1 MGLKNQFRSVI
12 QWEEPQPYELFKRWS
27 SSTDEVKNA
36 SKLILQPGQGCIFT
50 YEGKIEGVFEEE
62 GIYNLKTDNKIFITT
77 LKKFLNLFE
86 SEHKVGLWFYRVA
99 EIANV
104 RWGTRMPIKY
114 NDPVYQFPVHLCG
127 YGNFSLKIKQPKAFF
142 TNIIAGEERY
152 FASDLQELILSRISQ
167 PIANYLANAKFS
179 YAEVDSH
186 ITEIAQEAKIQTQ
199 SVFETLGFDLVD
211 FRIEGTSF
219 DKETQ
224 NRIAEISNV
233 QADAHAAKIAGVD
246 FAELQKL
253 KAMRDAA
260 KNEGA
265 AGNSFGFMAGMEMAR
280 TSSNQQSTND
290 NQNTSQKDDI
300 RSKLKNLKE
309 LFEDD
314 LISEEEFQT
323 KKKELL
329 DNM

>member
-1 MGLKNQFRSVI
+1 MGLKNQFRSI
-12 QWEEPQPYELFKRWS
+12 IEWDKPQPYELFRRWQHD
-27 SSTDEVKNA
+27 TDEVKNA
-36 SKLILQPGQGCIFT
+36 SQLILQPGQGCIFT

-62 GIYNLKTDNKIFITT
+62 GMYNLKTDNKPFITT
-77 LKKFLNLFE
+77 IKKFLNLFE
-86 SEHKVGLWFYRVA
+86 SEHKAGIWFYRVA

-127 YGNFSLKIKQPKAFF
+127 YGNFSIKIKKPQEFF
-142 TNIIAGEERY
+142 TNIVAGDERY
-152 FASDLQELILSRISQ
+152 FATDLQELILSRISQ
-167 PIANYLANAKFS
+167 PIGNYLANAKFS
-179 YAEVDSH
+179 YADVDSN
-186 ITEIAQEAKIQTQ
+186 ITEIAKQARAQSV
-199 SVFETLGFDLVD
+199 SVFEELGFDLID

-224 NRIAEISNV
+224 ERISEISNV

-265 AGNSFGFMAGMEMAR
+265 AGSRFGFMAGMDMAK
-280 TSSNQQSTND
+280 TSNQQQAATNE
-290 NQNTSQKDDI
+290 NTPKEDI
-300 RSKLKNLKE
+300 RSKLKDLKE

-314 LISEEEFQT
+314 LINQEEFDT

-329 DNM
+329 DKM

>member
-1 MGLKNQFRSVI
+1 MGLKNQFRSI
-12 QWEEPQPYELFKRWS
+12 IEWDKPQPYELFRRWS
-27 SSTDEVKNA
+27 HDNDELKNA
-36 SKLILQPGQGCIFT
+36 SQLILQPGQGCIFT

-62 GIYNLKTDNKIFITT
+62 GMYNLKTDNKPFITT
-77 LKKFLNLFE
+77 IKKFLNFFE
-86 SEHKVGLWFYRVA
+86 SEHKVGLWFFRVA

-127 YGNFSLKIKQPKAFF
+127 YGNFSVKIKKPQEFF
-142 TNIIAGEERY
+142 TNIVAGDERY
-152 FASDLQELILSRISQ
+152 FATDLQELILSRISQ

-179 YAEVDSH
+179 YADVDSN
-186 ITEIAQEAKIQTQ
+186 ITAIAKEAKIQTT
-199 SVFETLGFDLVD
+199 SVFEQLGFDLVD

-224 NRIAEISNV
+224 ERISGISDV

-253 KAMRDAA
+253 RAMRDVAN
-260 KNEGA
+260 NEGT
-265 AGNSFGFMAGMEMAR
+265 AGNSFGFIAGMEMSKM
-280 TSSNQQSTND
+280 TNQQQSQTT
-290 NQNTSQKDDI
+290 NQNPAKEDI
-300 RSKLKNLKE
+300 RSKLKELKE

-314 LISEEEFQT
+314 LISEKEFNE

-329 DNM
+329 DKM